1 MTIGV
6 AGSTGLGSGGFEA
19 GGNWLEPVVRIAMKP
34 LNSNI
39 DAAKTQIYLAAGK
52 EIKERNVHGEY
63 WAPVW
68 TWLWNYVETKEEKLG
83 TVQNDEKRQR
93 ELWEFSEKAVE
104 AAGA

>member
-1 MTIGV
+1 MMIGV

-19 GGNWLEPVVRIAMKP
+19 GGKWLEPLVRLAMKP

-39 DAAKTQIYLAAGK
+39 DTAKTQTYLAASK
-52 EIKERNVHGEY
+52 EIKESNVHGEY

-68 TWLWNYVETKEEKLG
+68 TWGWNYVETKEEKLG
-83 TVQNDEKRQR
+83 GVQNDEKRQQ